1 MPVGKGASAT
11 LKALQSDQDFV
22 NEAKETEQKDTTQ
35 TTLPESIPEI
45 VTELEPAPEAKP
57 LSKRQLMERGEY
69 MLVNFQLPVALY
81 NELKKHQLELELKGE
96 KFDRADIVKLAL
108 ESYLE
113 QQR

>member
-22 NEAKETEQKDTTQ
+22 NEVRETEQKNVPSETVSE
-35 TTLPESIPEI
+35 PVSES
-45 VTELEPAPEAKP
+45 KP

-69 MLVNFQLPVALY
+69 MLVNFQLPVSLY
-81 NELKKHQLELELKGE
+81 NELKQHQLMLELKGE
-96 KFDRADIVKLAL
+96 KLDRADIVKLAL

-113 QQR
+113 QQK